1 MRNKAFELTKGEEVL
16 MELFW
21 SADRPLISMDICE
34 MTDEFND
41 SYVHRLLTAL
51 QKKGML
57 EVNGVV
63 KSVKQYARTFI
74 PAMTREQYVALVM
87 EQLGINDEMA
97 LAKVAVAM
105 VQRFADKQKE
115 GTKELVKQLE
125 NIVEQLKKS

>member
-1 MRNKAFELTKGEEVL
+1 MNL
-16 MELFW
+16 MTAMFTNCL
-21 SADRPLISMDICE
+21 
-34 MTDEFND
+34 
-41 SYVHRLLTAL
+41 RLC
-51 QKKGML
+51 KKGML

-115 GTKELVKQLE
+115 GTEELVKQLE